1 MVLKR
6 YKLNIIIV
14 GDGTLYSEE
23 FDIFKKSGFEDSFQ
37 FLKSIPHKDVLKHH
51 VHSDIYVSAN
61 TDGNLINTNLEAI
74 SSNACMVIPKPQYEN
89 FIDIETYKLLGDAVL
104 YYKVNDI
111 NDLKNKILYLLDNPK
126 KISEFKDKIS
136 STKKNFMKTW
146 DQRVDEEENI
156 LYNILNNN

>member
-1 MVLKR
+1 M
-6 YKLNIIIV
+6 
-14 GDGTLYSEE
+14 
-23 FDIFKKSGFEDSFQ
+23 
-37 FLKSIPHKDVLKHH
+37 KHH

-74 SSNACMVIPKPQYEN
+74 SSNACMIIPKPQYEN

-126 KISEFKDKIS
+126 KIGEFKDKIS